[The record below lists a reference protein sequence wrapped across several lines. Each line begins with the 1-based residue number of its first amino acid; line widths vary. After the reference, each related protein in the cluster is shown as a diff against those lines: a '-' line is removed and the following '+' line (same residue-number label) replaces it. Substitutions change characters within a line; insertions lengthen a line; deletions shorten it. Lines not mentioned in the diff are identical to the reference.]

1 MKRRVV
7 VHGETRE
14 IELSPNGSSV
24 AFTTGDDNGSFAI
37 VETEPGVWSVLL
49 GGRSYVARVHVGRQG
64 TVVEVDGHAFP
75 VKVADP
81 REWQEG
87 SDAGGAGGKQKIEAP
102 MPGRVIRLLV
112 EAGQQVEAGQG
123 VIVVEA
129 MKMQNEMQA
138 THAGKVTA
146 IRVEA
151 GASVSAGD
159 VLVVIE

>member
-123 VIVVEA
+123 VIVVEGDEDA
-129 MKMQNEMQA
+129 KRDASHPRQ
-138 THAGKVTA
+138 GDA

-151 GASVSAGD
+151 ASVSAATTCWW
-159 VLVVIE
+159 